1 MFKLQPDSN
10 EMENH
15 YNKKNGLEVK
25 IWRGKLLKMQSLIMP
40 SLSLHQLI
48 VR

>member
-1 MFKLQPDSN
+1 MSQCLASWNYHKKNLSLLSKIMFKLQPDSN

-25 IWRGKLLKMQSLIMP
+25 I
-40 SLSLHQLI
+40 
-48 VR
+48 